1 MKFTALLFMLILSC
15 AAFGAEPVASWTPQ
29 DESSIALGTGGDCK
43 VRFDTV
49 EGKACAVAEDS
60 GAGYN
65 CMYFIIDP
73 RVMSRIGP
81 EGSFVIEYCLT
92 RGSFIQLA
100 AHYNSSKEAYANA
113 GSAQYMKGGWNR
125 AVVNYDDFAP
135 AGKMN
140 LEASFRLSTAPGLAV
155 SRVDIYNEKLEPE
168 SQEDALDNY
177 FEAMKF
183 NNKRDADTR
192 YVYGI
197 GVYDLIDV
205 NTGKLFRKLGVTS
218 VENYLTWRSVENEG
232 KDKWDWSLWDKNL
245 DIIKKSGLKWSPAIM
260 HSPAYT
266 IPDWY
271 AESDEFVPNTCLE
284 HNTAGKTISLWTPG
298 FDKWTERFI
307 KAFAERYGD
316 SGMIESLIP
325 GIQGDFGEAIYTVNG
340 NDVIYNLIGGPYHN
354 HIGYWC
360 NDPYA
365 LADFQAFAKEKY
377 GDTEK
382 LNKTWST
389 DFAGFEDVRFPFYSE
404 EEINAYYGRMQTDPS
419 CRRYYLDFVYWYR
432 NSMTKWADWWLGML
446 RKYFPDT
453 PIYLCTGG
461 HTDPR
466 LGANFA
472 EECRV
477 AAKNKAGVRI
487 TNENS
492 DYVDNFVHTRQVSSA
507 GKYYGAYYGYEPAG
521 PEDEVGIVAR
531 IYNST
536 ASGCDH
542 LHDYQGNVTQTEE
555 RIAQQQKHIGY
566 LFSGEAVVPI
576 ALWYPNTD
584 SDIRNNG
591 ANIFMEYIK
600 PIRAY
605 FDFDYLDDSMPEALD
620 EYKVL
625 VITGCSV
632 IETEH
637 AKKIAEFARRG
648 GRVAVVG
655 VDKFTSVE
663 GTGEPE
669 KLLFPKSREGGAF
682 GKGFIYRLPDFEAL
696 AANMHTALKK
706 LGYPAYSMTDDLVYV
721 TMLKGNR
728 FFIYN
733 KEKEARTVTVEY
745 KGKTWEIE
753 CAPETITDYTLEK

>member
-1 MKFTALLFMLILSC
+1 MKALLATILILT
-15 AAFGAEPVASWTPQ
+15 AAAVFGAEPVATFMAKGGG
-29 DESSIALGTGGDCK
+29 SIFLMEGGDCK
-43 VRFDTV
+43 VSGTTV
-49 EGKACAVAEDS
+49 EGRMCAMALDS
-60 GAGYN
+60 GENYN
-65 CMYFIIDP
+65 CMYFAIDP
-73 RVMSRIGP
+73 NVMKRIGP

-92 RGSFIQLA
+92 RGSFIQLNLQ
-100 AHYNSSKEAYANA
+100 YNSSKEKYAIA
-113 GSAQYMKGGWNR
+113 GSAQYVKGGWNR

-135 AGKMN
+135 AGSMN
-140 LEASFRLSTAPGLAV
+140 LDASFRLSTVPGLAV

-168 SQEDALDNY
+168 NQDEALDKY
-177 FEAMKF
+177 FEAMDF
-183 NNKRDADTR
+183 NNKRDDDTR

-205 NTGKLFRKLGVTS
+205 NTGKLFKKLGVTS
-218 VENYLTWRSVENEG
+218 VENYVTWRSVENEG
-232 KDKWDWSLWDKNL
+232 KDEWDWSLWDKNL
-245 DIIKKSGLKWSPAIM
+245 EIVKKSGLKWSPAIM

-266 IPDWY
+266 LPDWY
-271 AESDEFVPNTCLE
+271 AESEEFVPNTCLE

-307 KAFAERYGD
+307 KAFAERYAD
-316 SGMIESLIP
+316 TGMIESLIP
-325 GIQGDFGEAIYTVNG
+325 GIQGDFGEAIYTVQG

-365 LADFQAFAKEKY
+365 LASFQAFAEDKY
-377 GDTEK
+377 GDTDR
-382 LNKTWST
+382 LNKAWHTSF
-389 DFAGFEDVRFPFYSE
+389 DSFEAVRFPFYSE
-404 EEINAYYGRMQTDPS
+404 DDINAYYDRMQTDPS

-432 NSMTKWADWWLGML
+432 NSMTEWADRSLGII
-446 RKYFPDT
+446 RKYFPDV

-472 EECRV
+472 EECRI

-531 IYNST
+531 IYNSS

-542 LHDYQGNVTQTEE
+542 LHDYQGNVTQSEE
-555 RIAQQQKHIGY
+555 RILQQQKHIGY
-566 LFSGEAVVPI
+566 LFKGDAVVPI

-584 SDIRNNG
+584 NDIRFNG
-591 ANIFMEYIK
+591 ANMFMETIK
-600 PIRAY
+600 PMRAY

-620 EYKVL
+620 DYKVL
-625 VITGCSV
+625 IITHCTV
-632 IETEH
+632 LETEH
-637 AKKIAEFARRG
+637 AKKIAEFAKKG
-648 GRVAVVG
+648 GRVVV
-655 VDKFTSVE
+655 VDVEKLTSVE
-663 GTGEPE
+663 GTDEPE
-669 KLLFPKSREGGAF
+669 KILFPKAHAGGAF
-682 GKGFIYRLPDFEAL
+682 GKGFIYRLPDYEAL
-696 AANMHTALKK
+696 GANMHTALGK
-706 LGYPAYSMTDDLVYV
+706 LGYPAYTMNADMVYV
-721 TMLKGNR
+721 TMLKGGR

-733 KEKEARTVTVEY
+733 REKEAKTVKVEY
-745 KGKTWEIE
+745 KGRVTRID